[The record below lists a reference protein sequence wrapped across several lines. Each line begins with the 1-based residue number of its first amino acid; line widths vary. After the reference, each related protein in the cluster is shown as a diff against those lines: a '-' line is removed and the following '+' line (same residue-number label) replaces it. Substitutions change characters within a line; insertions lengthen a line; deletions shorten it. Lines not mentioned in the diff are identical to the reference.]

1 MNTVMVGFGIMY
13 CIESVGLY
21 LIHCAQNKM
30 KNFIHLFFCFG
41 KQNSKR
47 D

>member
-13 CIESVGLY
+13 WTESVGLY
-21 LIHCAQNKM
+21 LIYCAQNQM
-30 KNFIHLFFCFG
+30 KSFIHLFFCFG